1 MAHKNAPTP
10 RGQKLGQHFLFDQ
23 GILTKMA
30 DAATLTPDSYVLEVG
45 PGLGTLSEHLA
56 RRAAKLVVVELDGSL
71 IPRLRENL
79 ADFENCTIIHGDIMK
94 VDLKEIWQTHFEG
107 KPFHVVANL
116 PYYITTPIVMLF
128 LEGDL
133 PVRSLTIM
141 VQKEVAD
148 RLASPPGSR
157 DYGVIS
163 VAVQMRAEVCRLFIV
178 PAGAFRPP
186 PRVTSA
192 VLRLDVRQEP
202 AVVVTDEGLFY
213 RTVRACFAAR
223 RKTLRNNMV
232 SGFGLKGDD
241 AVAMLHSIGL
251 RPEQR
256 AEELSVEQFAALADR
271 LHAAGFTAASN
282 QNKAASWDEE
292 N

>member
-1 MAHKNAPTP
+1 MAHKNAPAP
-10 RGQKLGQHFLFDQ
+10 RGQRLGQHFLFDQ

-79 ADFENCTIIHGDIMK
+79 SVFENCTIIHGDIMK

-128 LEGDL
+128 LEGNL

-157 DYGVIS
+157 DYGAIS
-163 VAVQMRAEVCRLFIV
+163 VAVQMRADVRRLFVV

-192 VLRLDVRQEP
+192 VLRLDVREKP
-202 AVVVTDEGLFY
+202 AVAVADGPLFY

-223 RKTLRNNMV
+223 RKTLRNNIAA
-232 SGFGLKGDD
+232 GFGAKGDD
-241 AVAMLHSIGL
+241 AISLIQNAGL

-256 AEELSVEQFAALADR
+256 AEELSLEQFAALADSLR
-271 LHAAGFTAASN
+271 AAGFTAVSN
-282 QNKAASWDEE
+282 QNKTASWDAE
-292 N
+292 